1 LPLLLVGTGT
11 ACAQDAAD
19 YVTIVPIGPAFALND
34 INHVSFRQNS
44 LTSVQVG
51 SDTYQFAAYYRTVS
65 GSSTRRVTVAR
76 RLHGSSD
83 WDIFNYTTGF
93 NDPNSNANDSHNT
106 ISIGVD
112 GDGIMHMSWGM
123 HNNNLIYR
131 RSTASVLNSNPI
143 VFGGNLA
150 MTATNENSV
159 TYPQFYN
166 LPDGDLLFFYRNGAS
181 GDGNNYLNR
190 YDTATDA
197 WSAVQHPLFDGLT
210 SSVNA
215 YFNTLASDS
224 QGELHATWTD
234 RSTPAFQTNHNIYY
248 ARSPDAGVTWTKM
261 DGTPYSLPITEPTAE
276 LVVPIPQNSTLIN
289 QTSMTLDKNDNPL
302 VATWWAPDTAQGN
315 FTRQYM
321 LAYYDGNAWQTSQIS
336 NRPNEPL
343 QTDATVRDLARPI
356 VMVDDD
362 NRTIV
367 VMRYDQRSDV
377 VTIGYSEDRQ
387 NWNLVDLTATGLGD
401 WEPTYDAELW
411 KRENKLH
418 LLYQPVGLGSASSTI
433 SVLEWDAKAFFFD
446 LGPPPLAL
454 QIDRSTGLATIANL
468 TEADISITGYSISS
482 AGGQLGPNRWIS
494 LADQAVVGWTES
506 QSTAYGLAE
515 STAGPPLTLAAD
527 SGASAI
533 GTPYVGKP
541 ISFRVDAPADLE
553 FEYTVDGET
562 RAGKI
567 QYSDFSLNNLSLL
580 VDPDTGLARLENTSP
595 FSVAIDGY
603 TISSA
608 SQSLEPAR
616 WESLQDQAAAGEWS
630 EANPT
635 SDRLSELQSTGE
647 TPLAPGDSFEMGQLF
662 DAASGEQDLVFDFLL
677 AGDSASLR
685 GVVLYT
691 DVRLTGDYNDDGLV
705 DAADYP
711 VWRDLLGKAVGLGSG
726 ADGDRDGEIT
736 TADYEVWRANFGRS
750 LASFAAAA
758 VATVPE
764 PTAVWLLF
772 CGILALPLFS
782 SRGRWPRSQGQTA
795 ETVQTASG
803 LPH

>member
-1 LPLLLVGTGT
+1 MNRFDPTKPSCARLCAALSLIMWLPAAGEAL
-11 ACAQDAAD
+11 AQNAAD
-19 YVTIVPIGPAFALND
+19 YVNIVPIGPAYAGND

-51 SDTYQFAAYYRTVS
+51 DDTYQFAAYYRTVT

-76 RLHGSSD
+76 RLVGSAN

-93 NDPNSNANDSHNT
+93 NDPNSNATDSHNT
-106 ISIGVD
+106 ISLGID

-131 RSTASVLNSNPI
+131 KSTASVLNSNPI
-143 VFGGNLA
+143 SFGSNLS
-150 MTATNENSV
+150 MTAANENSV

-181 GDGNNYLNR
+181 GDGNTYLNR
-190 YDTATDA
+190 YDTTTDT

-215 YFNTLASDS
+215 YFNTLAFDS
-224 QGELHATWTD
+224 EGALHATWTD

-261 DGTPYSLPITEPTAE
+261 DGAPYTLPIRESTAE
-276 LVVPIPQNSTLIN
+276 MVVPIPENSTLIN
-289 QTSMTLDKNDNPL
+289 QTSMTLDKHDNPL
-302 VATWWAPDTAQGN
+302 VASWWAPGTSQGN

-321 LAYYDGNAWQTSQIS
+321 LSYFDGANWQTSQIS

-343 QTDATVRDLARPI
+343 QTDATVRDLARPL

-377 VTIGYSEDRQ
+377 VTVGYSEDKQ

-411 KRENKLH
+411 QRENKLH
-418 LLYQPVGLGSASSTI
+418 LLYQPVGLGSTSSTI

-446 LGPPPLAL
+446 LGPTPLTL
-454 QIDRSTGLATIANL
+454 QVDRSTGLATL
-468 TEADISITGYSISS
+468 TNPTAADVSITGYSISS
-482 AGGQLGPNRWIS
+482 AGGQLGPGRWHS
-494 LADQAVVGWTES
+494 LADQGVALWSET
-506 QSTAYGLAE
+506 QSTANGLSEA
-515 STAGPPLTLAAD
+515 TVAAPLSLAAE
-527 SGASAI
+527 GGVAAI
-533 GTPYVGKP
+533 GTPFVGKP

-553 FEYTVDGET
+553 FQYTADGQT
-562 RAGKI
+562 RTGKL
-567 QYSDFSLNNLSLL
+567 QYNGVSLNNLTLL
-580 VDPDTGLARLENTSP
+580 VDPDTGLTRLENTSP

-603 TISSA
+603 TISSV
-608 SQSLEPAR
+608 SQSLDPAE
-616 WESLQDQAAAGEWS
+616 WESLQDQAAAGGQWS

-635 SDRLSELQSTGE
+635 SGRLSELLASGD
-647 TPLAPGDSFEMGQLF
+647 TPLAPGTTFELGQLF
-662 DAASGEQDLVFDFLL
+662 DVAGGEQDLVFDFLL
-677 AGDSASLR
+677 VGDATPLR

-691 DVRLTGDYNDDGLV
+691 DVRLPGDFNDDGIV
-705 DAADYP
+705 NAADYP
-711 VWRDLLGKAVGLGSG
+711 LWRDSLGQTVVAGSG
-726 ADGDRDGEIT
+726 ADGNRDGQIT
-736 TADYEVWRANFGRS
+736 AADYEVWRANFGRS
-750 LASFAAAA
+750 LAAAGAAA
-758 VATVPE
+758 TTSVPE
-764 PTAVWLLF
+764 PPAVCLLAGI
-772 CGILALPLFS
+772 CGALSFFS
-782 SRGRWPRSQGQTA
+782 RWR
-795 ETVQTASG
+795 
-803 LPH
+803 